1 MPKMEHAN
9 EALQKDSGKDWCRG
23 CLATDLSFIGE
34 KDGYR
39 LLRCASCGTTI
50 TNPYPGNEE
59 LAAYYANYQQT
70 GNYLKKQ
77 DRKFKRG
84 LGRVRRMIKSGASG
98 KRFLD
103 IGCSIG
109 AVTAAA
115 ASLGLDAYG
124 IDIDEAT
131 LRIAQEQYG
140 DKARFEFITVEAL
153 AARGD
158 KFDMIYMSEV
168 IEHVN
173 NPEEF
178 VAALSSL
185 LNKGGLLYLTA
196 PDGGH
201 FGVPKNF
208 TDWGMVTPPNHL
220 TYFTR
225 KGITR
230 LLVRHGLIVKK
241 FQLALKPGMKVFAYK
256 TA

>member
-1 MPKMEHAN
+1 MDRQLKSDEN
-9 EALQKDSGKDWCRG
+9 KKNWCRG
-23 CLATDLSFIGE
+23 CLSVALSPVGE
-34 KDGYR
+34 KDGFR
-39 LLRCASCGTTI
+39 LFRCESCGTTV
-50 TNPYPGNEE
+50 TDPYPTNEE
-59 LAAYYANYQQT
+59 LMAYYSNYAQT

-84 LGRVRRMIKSGASG
+84 LGRVKRMLRAGAPG

-124 IDIDEAT
+124 IDIDPQT
-131 LRIAQEQYG
+131 LEVAKQQYG
-140 DKARFEFITVEAL
+140 DRAKFDFISVEAL

-168 IEHVN
+168 VEHVN

-178 VAALSSL
+178 IAAIASL
-185 LNKGGLLYLTA
+185 LNTGGLLYLTA

-201 FGVPKNF
+201 FGVPKKF
-208 TDWGMVTPPNHL
+208 TDWDMVTPPNHL

-225 KGITR
+225 KGITQ
-230 LLVRHGLIVKK
+230 LLSRHNLIAKK
-241 FQLALKPGMKVFAYK
+241 FQLALKPGLKVFAYK
-256 TA
+256 KD